1 MKSHTKKWYQD
12 PKMLALASGFVST
25 TVTILNL
32 LVNIAKKAP

>member
-1 MKSHTKKWYQD
+1 MKARGKKWYHD

-32 LVNIAKKAP
+32 LVNIAKKVP